1 MARETTPNSLV
12 SAKMGVVRVKCGRG
26 QKCNY
31 VSGPLKLEC
40 VPMPMYYTHAVLI
53 IDTQTTVSLQC
64 VLCTFDIS
72 ILHQVS
78 LLGKID
84 PAEYPSNLAPSRA
97 GMLVDV
103 EV

>member
-1 MARETTPNSLV
+1 MITQNGHAHYRVASRDHTE
-12 SAKMGVVRVKCGRG
+12 GVVG
-26 QKCNY
+26 
-31 VSGPLKLEC
+31 
-40 VPMPMYYTHAVLI
+40 MYCTYRSSYCTHAVLI
-53 IDTQTTVSLQC
+53 IDMQTTVSLQC

-84 PAEYPSNLAPSRA
+84 PIVEYLSNLAPSRT
-97 GMLVDV
+97 GVLMDV

>member
-1 MARETTPNSLV
+1 MITQNGHAHYRVASRHHTE
-12 SAKMGVVRVKCGRG
+12 VVVG
-26 QKCNY
+26 
-31 VSGPLKLEC
+31 
-40 VPMPMYYTHAVLI
+40 MYCTYRASYCTHAVLI
-53 IDTQTTVSLQC
+53 IDMQTTVSLQC

-84 PAEYPSNLAPSRA
+84 LTAEYPSNPSPSRA
-97 GMLVDV
+97 GVLMDV

>member
-1 MARETTPNSLV
+1 M
-12 SAKMGVVRVKCGRG
+12 
-26 QKCNY
+26 
-31 VSGPLKLEC
+31 
-40 VPMPMYYTHAVLI
+40 LI
-53 IDTQTTVSLQC
+53 IDMQTKLQC

-84 PAEYPSNLAPSRA
+84 PTTAEYPSNLAPSRA
-97 GMLVDV
+97 GVLMDV